1 MWWMSTTSFINKYSS
16 TFIINIPPHLN
27 IMRVECG
34 EDEVE

>member
-1 MWWMSTTSFINKYSS
+1 MSTTSFINKYSS

-27 IMRVECG
+27 IMRGRRVECG